1 MCGCKLHRGL
11 TCWSGLASIIL
22 LVILG
27 CKHSFYRLSSNHSAA
42 FIQSIRICV
51 GILVAR
57 VGNTTQ
63 VSKRSYCAVLVI
75 GRIRL
80 QCDSK
85 SLISFWSK
93 SEVRIA
99 HNTYVRYTYMWCVNH
114 KKWEN
119 LSLMCGGLQGVML
132 LYLPCTCYFHHC
144 LSWLSHDFTTV
155 VTCPEDSSFMCDYS
169 MYIAWYD
176 SFNDVIS
183 REIPFL

>member
-1 MCGCKLHRGL
+1 MCGCKLHGGL
-11 TCWSGLASIIL
+11 TCWIGLASIIL

-75 GRIRL
+75 DRIRL

-99 HNTYVRYTYMWCVNH
+99 HNTVYIYV
-114 KKWEN
+114 
-119 LSLMCGGLQGVML
+119 MCQPSKMRESQSNVWGSSRCHAA
-132 LYLPCTCYFHHC
+132 YLPCTFYFHQC